1 MMPVCK
7 YQLNSVTIAQESPM
21 LTLAKKS
28 ETYFRDYVRGGG
40 KENRKRQVSRI
51 VEFLDWV
58 ESTEKVNSLH
68 NLGKR
73 HVIGF
78 WKAHRHFSDETAYK
92 YWLGISKLWDWI
104 GKHEEPPSPH
114 KSQTFQKSVLKGTV
128 ITEISTVI
136 KAARA
141 SHNLTIQ
148 QLANVSG
155 CEPLL
160 IADIEA
166 GKTNILLSDILRLF
180 EILKIKFSF
189 STPNFTSGTPFSP
202 Q

>member
-1 MMPVCK
+1 
-7 YQLNSVTIAQESPM
+7 M

-28 ETYFRDYVRGGG
+28 ENYFRDYVRGGG

-58 ESTEKVNSLH
+58 ESTEKVISLH
-68 NLGKR
+68 GLGKR

-92 YWLGISKLWDWI
+92 YWLGIAKLWQWI

-114 KSQTFQKSVLKGTV
+114 KSQTFQKSVLKDTV

-136 KAARA
+136 KGTRE
-141 SHNLTIQ
+141 SKNLSIP
-148 QLANVSG
+148 QLANMTG
-155 CEPLL
+155 LEMNLL
-160 IADIEA
+160 TNIEN
-166 GKTNILLSDILRLF
+166 GKTDFVFADQLKIIEFLKIEILLKT
-180 EILKIKFSF
+180 EE
-189 STPNFTSGTPFSP
+189 
-202 Q
+202 